1 MELVTD
7 YENPLKNA
15 KLSQF
20 ESFFKFKL
28 YFIRH
33 ILSYVEVFQSY
44 KKSCYYF
51 FFNIYY
57 LMILF
62 VP

>member
-15 KLSQF
+15 KISQF
-20 ESFFKFKL
+20 LS
-28 YFIRH
+28 Y
-33 ILSYVEVFQSY
+33 ILRLILCYVEVFQSY
-44 KKSCYYF
+44 KKSFYNF
-51 FFNIYY
+51 LFNIYH